1 MPNPRQPHGLQNL
14 KNQVKLAH
22 KEGPKEK
29 EPLSVKVQKKKK
41 LLSVKTWLCGSL
53 IKDLSVNNGWY
64 LLGWNLVFVG
74 LHWTRS
80 IYMSKVLTPSKILL
94 RGLCRT
100 FFKSSQNTQGGAGFP
115 CSVIHIQIVQE
126 KSVPKVVGCAHPNCH
141 SKLQSNI
148 FGAFGLGS
156 SKGYYY

>member
-1 MPNPRQPHGLQNL
+1 
-14 KNQVKLAH
+14 
-22 KEGPKEK
+22 
-29 EPLSVKVQKKKK
+29 
-41 LLSVKTWLCGSL
+41 
-53 IKDLSVNNGWY
+53 
-64 LLGWNLVFVG
+64 
-74 LHWTRS
+74 
-80 IYMSKVLTPSKILL
+80 MSKVLTPSKILL